1 MDSKDFISIQ
11 EICTHYNISNSFISA
26 LQTYELIEIIATDT
40 SEYVRITEIKNI
52 EKLIRF
58 HYELDINI
66 EGIHA
71 ISNLLHKVENL
82 QDEIN
87 TLKNKLNFYKEN

>member
-1 MDSKDFISIQ
+1 MNTKDFISIQ
-11 EICTHYNISNSFISA
+11 QFCQHYNVSQTFIDA
-26 LQTYELIEIIATDT
+26 LRDYELIEITT
-40 SEYVRITEIKNI
+40 TENTQFVSIHQIKNI

-71 ISNLLHKVENL
+71 ILNLLNQVEDL
-82 QDEIN
+82 QDQIKN
-87 TLKNKLNFYKEN
+87 LNNKLNFYENM

>member
-1 MDSKDFISIQ
+1 MNTKDFISIQ
-11 EICTHYNISNSFISA
+11 QFCEHYNVPQSFIGE
-26 LQTYELIEIIATDT
+26 LHDYELIEITT
-40 SEYVRITEIKNI
+40 TENTQFVSIHQIKTI

-71 ISNLLHKVENL
+71 IFNLLNQVEDL
-82 QDEIN
+82 QVQIN
-87 TLKNKLNFYKEN
+87 SLNNKLNFYENL